1 MRLIFFYFIK
11 IINKRLSDTL
21 WDSYSKVINKWQTKR
36 KKNQSKDANIRF
48 IWKLLILLWSIYL
61 SLKFNLFNWWRY
73 EESKLHL
80 LQASALSLIILMQF
94 NLNYLEIIRN
104 FKWINKKIINDLN
117 QYKLILR
124 PFFEWN
130 LYLD

>member
-61 SLKFNLFNWWRY
+61 SLKFNLFHWWRY